1 MRATHPAP
9 ESKDAHETAFVRVAT
24 DAVRDLRAAIL
35 GLASAA
41 GVDLLQ
47 PQEVSRRFSLDK
59 TLTWKIA
66 RVVRDQ
72 QGADAVLHM
81 PGRRRMSMF
90 VAALTRAGA
99 SDDLAAEVWR
109 AFDAFE
115 QMVETHS
122 GDRNTLDVM
131 VATPRSRTAEK
142 RLELIRKNGFLSN
155 AAVWGVRAKLQM
167 SVHMVA
173 PYDDKGTID
182 ALTMCG
188 FVEMQRLRENQPWAI
203 ANAMQW
209 DNQHNQ
215 ATSVSPL
222 HPDGLISGGPVL
234 PEFCTSPLPQMRE
247 QALNPENRRFELAPG
262 PVGRN
267 SAVDVMLGWRWPSQ
281 YSAYETRPGELG
293 QHATRLS
300 TPVEVMTT
308 ELWVHRKFAS
318 TMQPTMRLYSM
329 LPSGPM
335 FPGDGPDAAVLPL
348 QAEVFDLGYGVSAA
362 ASPHYIHNADLI
374 RFGAERIGHDPS
386 DFRGFRATLKFPPI
400 PTMAVLMHPL
410 MKRES

>member
-1 MRATHPAP
+1 MHPSS
-9 ESKDAHETAFVRVAT
+9 ELKDAAESGFVRVAT

-47 PQEVSRRFSLDK
+47 PQEVSRRFGLDK

-72 QGADAVLHM
+72 QGADAVMHM

-90 VAALTRAGA
+90 VSAMTRAGA
-99 SDDLAAEVWR
+99 SDDLAAQVWR

-122 GDRNTLDVM
+122 GDRGTLDVM
-131 VATPRSRTAEK
+131 VATPRNRTAEK
-142 RLELIRKNGFLSN
+142 RLELIRKNGFMSN

-167 SVHMVA
+167 SVHMLA
-173 PYDDKGTID
+173 PHDDKGTVAAI
-182 ALTMCG
+182 TMCG
-188 FVEMQRLRENQPWAI
+188 FFEMQRLRENQPWAV
-203 ANAMQW
+203 ATALRW
-209 DNQHNQ
+209 DH
-215 ATSVSPL
+215 AASGGPVVTPL

-247 QALNPENRRFELAPG
+247 QAVNPENRRYELAPG

-267 SAVDVMLGWRWPSQ
+267 SAVDVVLGWRWPDQ
-281 YSAYETRPGELG
+281 YSIYESRPGEMG
-293 QHATRLS
+293 QHAMRLS
-300 TPVEVMTT
+300 TPVEVMTL
-308 ELWVHRKFAS
+308 ELWAHRSFDFA
-318 TMQPTMRLYSM
+318 MNPAMRLYSM
-329 LPSGPM
+329 LPSGPV
-335 FPGDGPDAAVLPL
+335 FPGDGPDAAILPL
-348 QAEVFDLGYGVSAA
+348 HAEVFDLGFGVAAA
-362 ASPHYIHNADLI
+362 ASPHYSRNADLI
-374 RFGAERIGHDPS
+374 RFGAQSLGRDPS
-386 DFRGFRATLKFPPI
+386 EFRGFRATLKYPPI

-410 MKRES
+410 VKREA